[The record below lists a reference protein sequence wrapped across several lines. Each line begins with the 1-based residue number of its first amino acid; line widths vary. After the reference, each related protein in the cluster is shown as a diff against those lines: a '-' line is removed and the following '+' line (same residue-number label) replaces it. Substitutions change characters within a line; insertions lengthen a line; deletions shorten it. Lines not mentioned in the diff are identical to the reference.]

1 MKRCA
6 FGFDCGAMFLQPGLL
21 PKDCPNLFTC
31 KGLPNLP
38 LDIQTRLRRAIG
50 TEGDHTIEDIA
61 LFSSEAAR
69 LMLLM
74 RGNSQTPNSLGAIAA
89 IDALQA
95 TLAQMRNQLNNYGA
109 TTYIA
114 PTNVEAHTYSVKRPS
129 GSYQYNKLTALEA
142 IFEPSERTEK
152 VKVIHLSHDSDPR
165 NTEAKAG
172 IERRNKLLQLTAKL
186 NAFEQSIR
194 EVLANLQQFSV
205 G

>member
-1 MKRCA
+1 MKRCT
-6 FGFDCGAMFLQPGLL
+6 FGFDCAAMFLEPGLL

-31 KGLPNLP
+31 KGLPNLAP
-38 LDIQTRLRRAIG
+38 DTQARIRRVMG
-50 TEGDHTIEDIA
+50 LEGDRTLEILA
-61 LFSSEAAR
+61 LYSNEAAR

-89 IDALQA
+89 IDQLQA
-95 TLAQMRNQLNNYGA
+95 TLTRMRNQLDNYGP

-152 VKVIHLSHDSDPR
+152 VKVIHLSHDDDPR

-172 IERRNKLLQLTAKL
+172 IDRRNKILQLAAKL
-186 NAFEQSIR
+186 NAFEQSVR
-194 EVLANLQQFSV
+194 EVLANLDIEDS
-205 G
+205 